1 MLKMK
6 GGSGQQ
12 DFRIRNK
19 NKPFLKD
26 EVYYKKFNLWSIQ

>member
-6 GGSGQQ
+6 SDSGQQ
-12 DFRIRNK
+12 NVRIRNK